1 MNVLQFP
8 AANSFKHKEPVN
20 DFSASIRRQM
30 ESAPLH
36 RTLITAYVAALEE
49 CMTFEAMD
57 RATAIND
64 FGMQSHDPAAIRKC
78 IEQLNAMINIVPA
91 IRTER
96 RVQYA

>member
-20 DFSASIRRQM
+20 DFSASIRRQI

-36 RTLITAYVAALEE
+36 RQLLDVYVAVLED
-49 CMTFEAMD
+49 CMNFKEMD

-64 FGMQSHDPAAIRKC
+64 FGMQSHDPAAIRAAIANLK
-78 IEQLNAMINIVPA
+78 AMIIIAPA
-91 IRTER
+91 ISTER
-96 RVQYA
+96 RVRYA